1 MKKYSILRFEQDF
14 KKEEG
19 MNFNYFS
26 RLEKE
31 YLPKRK
37 FKSSIKHQKNI
48 KSHAQS
54 VLLEY
59 GQENAGRIQVNQE
72 EEEKEKENE
81 EEMKELKENLTK
93 IGKFSTQN
101 LSKII
106 SQGSEEISKE
116 KEEYEKKSKKLKEE
130 MTLNDKNEEKFRFKQ
145 ISNQLKKTIENQ
157 KNEFLNL
164 KKEYD
169 SLNKKKLELKEEL
182 EKYEGHNE
190 KVENK
195 IQEFEKEQE
204 GEEDSIKELKNLVN
218 LNESLKQQENEFKL
232 NCSNQ
237 LNEFKK
243 MIKEFELN
251 ESSEEFS
258 KFKKMEETNEIYFEK
273 LKKIK
278 KLSSKKNREISLV
291 QRKIDNIP
299 TRTELNQYEKRFKE
313 LYEQIVLKL
322 EETRKYYDIY
332 NTESEIFDYMKK
344 EMSLLTAINEG
355 FEKTIGKKSI
365 SKEYKNWLIDTSK
378 KSVDAVNQS
387 KSLVEKNFEKVS
399 KKKDSTQEQ
408 YNQLVTNQ
416 RSYFSTLKEFQ
427 DECTKNEKLNK
438 AFQ

>member
-1 MKKYSILRFEQDF
+1 
-14 KKEEG
+14 
-19 MNFNYFS
+19 
-26 RLEKE
+26 
-31 YLPKRK
+31 
-37 FKSSIKHQKNI
+37 
-48 KSHAQS
+48 
-54 VLLEY
+54 
-59 GQENAGRIQVNQE
+59 
-72 EEEKEKENE
+72 
-81 EEMKELKENLTK
+81 
-93 IGKFSTQN
+93 
-101 LSKII
+101 
-106 SQGSEEISKE
+106 
-116 KEEYEKKSKKLKEE
+116 
-130 MTLNDKNEEKFRFKQ
+130 
-145 ISNQLKKTIENQ
+145 
-157 KNEFLNL
+157 
-164 KKEYD
+164 
-169 SLNKKKLELKEEL
+169 LKEEL
-182 EKYEGHNE
+182 EKYESHNE

-365 SKEYKNWLIDTSK
+365 SKEYKTWLIDTSK

-399 KKKDSTQEQ
+399 KKKVRQNF
-408 YNQLVTNQ
+408 Y
-416 RSYFSTLKEFQ
+416 
-427 DECTKNEKLNK
+427 
-438 AFQ
+438 